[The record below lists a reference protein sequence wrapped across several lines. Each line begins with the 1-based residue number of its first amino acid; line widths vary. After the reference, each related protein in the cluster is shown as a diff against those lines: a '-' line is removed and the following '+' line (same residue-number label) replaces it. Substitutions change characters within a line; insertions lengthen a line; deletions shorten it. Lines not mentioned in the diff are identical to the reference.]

1 MLSMQGVAKYVE
13 DIFMGLVVGIETLK
27 EVSAQKYR
35 PRLISQLT
43 NNFILRSK
51 YFTKYTD
58 VDESAD
64 ESLCVYHSHFV
75 FLALRSAN
83 RTK

>member
-1 MLSMQGVAKYVE
+1 MLSTQGVAKYVKG
-13 DIFMGLVVGIETLK
+13 IFMELVVGIETVK

-35 PRLISQLT
+35 SRLISQLT

-64 ESLCVYHSHFV
+64 ESFCVYHSY
-75 FLALRSAN
+75 FLSLAPRSAN

>member
-1 MLSMQGVAKYVE
+1 MLSTQGVAKYVE
-13 DIFMGLVVGIETLK
+13 DIFMGLVVGIETVK

-35 PRLISQLT
+35 SRLISQLT

-64 ESLCVYHSHFV
+64 ESFCVYHSYFP
-75 FLALRSAN
+75 FIAPRSAN